1 MSTDHGS
8 HLATCDL
15 DVRAGCRS
23 AAQMNW
29 LPTGAR
35 SNSHYPEG
43 APLQAFTG
51 TGRVT
56 DDEPCQVEM
65 TPDFHPF
72 RRNVAFDECVEA
84 PIRPL
89 LDALTFIED
98 KKRWGYRF
106 RFGLFQIG
114 EHDFDAIRTAM
125 TPPRQG

>member
-1 MSTDHGS
+1 MSQRGPDELVANGS
-8 HLATCDL
+8 AIKQPLS
-15 DVRAGCRS
+15 RGC
-23 AAQMNW
+23 AA
-29 LPTGAR
+29 A
-35 SNSHYPEG
+35 
-43 APLQAFTG
+43 AFTG

-106 RFGLFQIG
+106 RFGFSRS
-114 EHDFDAIRTAM
+114 ASTTSTRSA
-125 TPPRQG
+125 RR